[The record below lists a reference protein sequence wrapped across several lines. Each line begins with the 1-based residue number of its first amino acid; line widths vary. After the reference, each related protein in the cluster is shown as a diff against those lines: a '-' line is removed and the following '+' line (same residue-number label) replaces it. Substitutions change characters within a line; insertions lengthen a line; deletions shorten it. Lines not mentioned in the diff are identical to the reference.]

1 MLMTTTASLETHRIR
16 QYLGI
21 VAGEAAVAPMV
32 MRDFAAFIKRE
43 GGGRHAQFEKVTRET
58 RQMALLNLEQ
68 EAKELGANAVIGVE
82 FDYAYFAADGLMM
95 ITASGT
101 AVILE
106 ETKTTGRVPK
116 QGG

>member
-1 MLMTTTASLETHRIR
+1 MTTTSSLETHLITK
-16 QYLGI
+16 YLGV
-21 VAGEAAVAPMV
+21 VAGEAAVAPME

-58 RQMALLNLEQ
+58 RQMALINLEQ
-68 EAKELGANAVIGVE
+68 EAKELGANAVISID

-101 AVILE
+101 AVIVE
-106 ETKTTGRVPK
+106 DKRNTGRVPR
-116 QGG
+116 

>member
-1 MLMTTTASLETHRIR
+1 MTTTSSLETHAITD
-16 QYLGI
+16 YLGV
-21 VAGEAAVAPMV
+21 VAGEAAVAPME

-58 RQMALLNLEQ
+58 RQMALINLEQ
-68 EAKELGANAVIGVE
+68 EAKELGANAIIAID

-101 AVILE
+101 AVIVE
-106 ETKTTGRVPK
+106 DKRHAARA
-116 QGG
+116 QR

>member
-1 MLMTTTASLETHRIR
+1 MTTTSSLETHQIK
-16 QYLGI
+16 QYLGV
-21 VAGEAAVAPMV
+21 VAGEAAVAPME

-68 EAKELGANAVIGVE
+68 EAMELGANAVIAID

-101 AVILE
+101 AVTLE
-106 ETKTTGRVPK
+106 EKRTTGRVSRP
-116 QGG
+116 